1 MNILKSSARFVRKL
15 ISLFILLLILNIV
28 FIIIFASN
36 QPNRQ
41 SSENLTNNIVQEIKE
56 IDSSPTLSLS
66 GKELV
71 EKNNLW
77 VIIINADSGEL
88 EYAFKKPTVIPTKY
102 NLSDIAKLSRF
113 YLEDYPVFNQSIGNH
128 IVIVGFPK
136 NEVIRF
142 SANYIEKQDIRFYS
156 LLVLGLFIFNVCY
169 FITLYVTSVTKIN
182 NKLKPLSTAIQNLP
196 RGGSYHDI
204 EHSDEFSA
212 LTEAIKTA
220 DKQLKENTLFKKNWI
235 DGIAH
240 DIRTPLSVIIS
251 NADLVKTETFPA
263 DGVAR
268 RMNNILVE
276 SYYIQNTLNDLNILE
291 RITNQQIMLQ
301 ASTTK
306 ALPFFKEIIIK
317 FINQQ
322 MWENFDIS
330 FDYSEKISEQVIFI
344 EKNLMSRVVHNII
357 YNTILHNPNGC
368 CIDIYLEIVDN
379 KLELCIQ
386 DNGVGVSTDKLDN
399 LNKSED
405 SLTMGVSGINRHG
418 IGLKIS
424 KQIIELHNG
433 TIVFNSMEKKYFKTT
448 ILLPIS

>member
-1 MNILKSSARFVRKL
+1 M
-15 ISLFILLLILNIV
+15 
-28 FIIIFASN
+28 
-36 QPNRQ
+36 
-41 SSENLTNNIVQEIKE
+41 
-56 IDSSPTLSLS
+56 
-66 GKELV
+66 
-71 EKNNLW
+71 
-77 VIIINADSGEL
+77 
-88 EYAFKKPTVIPTKY
+88 
-102 NLSDIAKLSRF
+102 
-113 YLEDYPVFNQSIGNH
+113 FN
-128 IVIVGFPK
+128 F
-136 NEVIRF
+136 
-142 SANYIEKQDIRFYS
+142 
-156 LLVLGLFIFNVCY
+156 CY
-169 FITLYVTSVTKIN
+169 FVTLYVTSVTKIN
-182 NKLKPLSTAIQNLP
+182 NKLKPLSTAIRNLP
-196 RGGSYHDI
+196 KGSSYHDI
-204 EHSDEFSA
+204 EYSDEFSA

-379 KLELCIQ
+379 KLELSIQ